1 MAGPGIRGTLLVMT
15 MKNVM
20 RELKH
25 SLYRSPGTGSGALTL
40 STPGSFWRT
49 IREKEKGCKKD
60 KTKYKKTWAQPGF
73 EPGACHIEDSNES
86 RIWEIPKRQSYH

>member
-25 SLYRSPGTGSGALTL
+25 SLYRSPGTVVERSLLASPVLFGGRYEKRKKGAK
-40 STPGSFWRT
+40 RT
-49 IREKEKGCKKD
+49 KKNA
-60 KTKYKKTWAQPGF
+60 KRQWAQPGF

>member
-1 MAGPGIRGTLLVMT
+1 MAGPGIRDTLLVMT

-49 IREKEKGCKKD
+49 IREQEKRCKKD
-60 KTKYKKTWAQPGF
+60 KKNAKRHGLSR
-73 EPGACHIEDSNES
+73 DSN
-86 RIWEIPKRQSYH
+86 PGPVT